1 MNKFKLP
8 IIIFAAV
15 FVISA
20 AALVFFI
27 NKDTK
32 KQNNE
37 KVEAPAWIHEEGSSG
52 RLPIVS
58 NVAQS
63 PTATSVA
70 AKDSDL
76 TANKTTT
83 AETKNSSDSNG
94 STVAKVANK
103 IKQDIITDVFIN
115 NLAEYIANN
124 YQPTGSLPFTPGA
137 GYSSATFKSINTH
150 FGLNLMGLMPNADNL
165 ISARRTIWETLLAPE
180 ALTKSYSNY
189 HSILLDIIEEKGI
202 TAEKDFAIE
211 GQGTELRSLTAKERA
226 EMFRVS
232 ATPLRHVSAVLTAI
246 AQNPDLIQ
254 AMDGYIK
261 AEKRVESANSVF
273 QQALTDSN
281 FSQTVTAKNKT
292 SHAGEILKD
301 AIMVREKIKDGI
313 TDKINTFCTGPCD
326 KPADAFYIVQW
337 VFRRVNTN
345 ENRIDS
351 ILSGSKILSKLA
363 GQMVKR
369 AEAIKKNI

>member
-27 NKDTK
+27 NKDTE
-32 KQNNE
+32 KQEDE

-52 RLPIVS
+52 RLPIVTKI
-58 NVAQS
+58 AQS
-63 PTATSVA
+63 PTATPSS
-70 AKDSDL
+70 AKDSAP
-76 TANKTTT
+76 TANKTTVT
-83 AETKNSSDSNG
+83 KTKNSSESKG
-94 STVAKVANK
+94 STVAKVVKK

-124 YQPTGSLPFTPGA
+124 YQPAGSMPFTPKA
-137 GYSSATFKSINTH
+137 GYSSATFKGINTH
-150 FGLNLMGLMPNADNL
+150 FGLNLMGLMPNADNI
-165 ISARRTIWETLLAPE
+165 ISARKNIWETLLAPE
-180 ALTKSYSNY
+180 ALTNSYSNY

-202 TAEKDFAIE
+202 TAEKYFATE

-246 AQNPDLIQ
+246 AQNPDIIQ

-261 AEKRVESANSVF
+261 AEKRVESANSIF
-273 QQALTDSN
+273 QQSLTNSN
-281 FSQTVTAKNKT
+281 FTKTLTAKNKT

-313 TDKINTFCTGPCD
+313 TDKINTFCIGPCD
-326 KPADAFYIVQW
+326 KPADAFYIAQW

-345 ENRIDS
+345 ESRIDS
-351 ILSGSKILSKLA
+351 ILSGSKILSKFA
-363 GQMVKR
+363 GQMEKR
-369 AEAIKKNI
+369 AEAIQKNI

>member
-27 NKDTK
+27 NKDTEK
-32 KQNNE
+32 KDDE

-58 NVAQS
+58 KVVQS
-63 PTATSVA
+63 PTATPA
-70 AKDSDL
+70 TTKDSDL
-76 TANKTTT
+76 TKNQTT
-83 AETKNSSDSNG
+83 APKAEKKSESNA
-94 STVAKVANK
+94 SAVAKITKK
-103 IKQDIITDVFIN
+103 IKHDIITDVFIN

-124 YQPTGSLPFTPGA
+124 YQPAGSMPFTPAA
-137 GYSSATFKSINTH
+137 GYSSATFKGINTH

-165 ISARRTIWETLLAPE
+165 ISARKTIWETLLAPE
-180 ALTKSYSNY
+180 VLTKSYSNY
-189 HSILLDIIEEKGI
+189 HGILLDIIEEKGI
-202 TAEKDFAIE
+202 TAEKNFAIE
-211 GQGTELRSLTAKERA
+211 GRGTELRSLTAKERA

-232 ATPLRHVSAVLTAI
+232 AAPLRHASAVLTAI

-254 AMDGYIK
+254 AMNGYIK
-261 AEKRVESANSVF
+261 AENRVEDANSIF
-273 QQALTDSN
+273 QETLAESN
-281 FSQTVTAKNKT
+281 LSQTVVSRNKT
-292 SHAGEILKD
+292 THAGEILKD

-326 KPADAFYIVQW
+326 KPADAFYIAQW
-337 VFRRVNTN
+337 VFRRVNSD
-345 ENRIDS
+345 ESRVDS

-369 AEAIKKNI
+369 ADAIQKNI